1 MYWLLLIG
9 FMVAHLM
16 IYFAGLRPF
25 DSFKREFL
33 ITAYHGVGFAIVFAV
48 TSILLAAG
56 MIGFA
61 AWCGLIALQ
70 FIYSVTFLAAWSL
83 AQGSYSLQI
92 LVRVSQRGSLS
103 REQILAACEAI
114 GAEKKHHRLQN
125 LLIVKLVVS
134 SDDSELKL
142 SSGGEVIVIL
152 LRAIVFLVTL
162 RHVG

>member
-16 IYFAGLRPF
+16 IYFAGLRHL
-25 DSFKREFL
+25 DSFKREFV
-33 ITAYHGVGFAIVFAV
+33 ITAYHGIGFAIVFAV

-70 FIYSVTFLAAWSL
+70 FIYSVTFLAPWTL
-83 AQGSYSLQI
+83 ARGSYSLQI
-92 LVRVSQRGSLS
+92 LMRVSQRGSLS

-114 GAEKKHHRLQN
+114 GAEKKYHRLQN
-125 LLIVKLVVS
+125 LLRVKLVVS
-134 SDDSELKL
+134 SDGGELKL
-142 SSGGEVIVIL
+142 SSGGKVMLIL
-152 LRAIVFLVTL
+152 LHAIVYLVAL
-162 RHVG
+162 RNVG